1 MLHTRLALAAVV
13 ASVISASALADSFTE
28 LTMPTLNTNMRNFTD
43 GGVYDNLWPTSGSP
57 NPNVL
62 MTSGGIPF
70 AFAQNA
76 TSGNTAFIGTFGT
89 TNTLTMTVDKT
100 GITDVYTLINATYS
114 ETTSGNTVGS
124 VVLNFS
130 GGVSVTENLISGDN
144 IRDHFFGSFVN
155 STTASNVTQA
165 AFETNSP
172 GTAHLDMLT
181 WTVPS
186 ADTGRELLNVEFVA
200 APNAGVDPLLAAA
213 TVGTVTSVNSV
224 PEPATGVLLL
234 GGLGALVAR
243 FRRRQVAA

>member
-1 MLHTRLALAAVV
+1 MLRSRVALAAVV
-13 ASVISASALADSFTE
+13 ASVVSASALADSFTE
-28 LTMPTLNTNMRNFTD
+28 LTMPTLNTNMRTFTD
-43 GGVYDNLWPTSGSP
+43 GIVYDNLWPTSGSP

-62 MTSGGIPF
+62 MTAGGIPF
-70 AFAQNA
+70 AFAQSP

-89 TNTLTMTVDKT
+89 TSTLTMTVDQT

-114 ETTSGNTVGS
+114 QTTSGNTVGS
-124 VVLNFS
+124 VVLNFA

-144 IRDHFFGSFVN
+144 IRDHYYGSFVN

-186 ADTGRELLNVEFVA
+186 PDRGLELLDVQFTST
-200 APNAGVDPLLAAA
+200 PNAGVNALLAAA
-213 TVGTVTSVNSV
+213 TVGTVTSSSV
-224 PEPATGVLLL
+224 PEPASGALLL
-234 GGLGALVAR
+234 GGLAAMAAR
-243 FRRRQVAA
+243 GFRRRQLTT